1 MSKDLFAVR
10 SDATRSCRRL
20 RRWRR
25 TSSALTRVGKSR
37 TRASL
42 TSTTCCREASSSRDG
57 GGAFTLKRTN
67 QDNKDPRVGDP
78 LRVRA
83 RGALPYELNFV
94 IEAVDLVP
102 SKKVAVRTVS
112 DFEGLWTATL
122 SQRGK
127 DVHVD
132 LVWQVTVLR
141 PILKFLAPVL
151 RPPSPG
157 TIAGRRCAGRR
168 VEGVSCGEKAVTSAS
183 LPISRSVMRMPLPPL
198 CVSQRARRCRRPPG
212 GRR

>member
-1 MSKDLFAVR
+1 MASNVFRFDE
-10 SDATRSCRRL
+10 SWEIPDASVADIYDVLSRGEL
-20 RRWRR
+20 LPRWWRGVY
-25 TSSALTRVGKSR
+25 L
-37 TRASL
+37 
-42 TSTTCCREASSSRDG
+42 EAHKLS
-57 GGAFTLKRTN
+57 
-67 QDNKDPRVGDP
+67 DNKDPRVGDR

-183 LPISRSVMRMPLPPL
+183 LPISRSVMRTPLPPL